1 MTAKMA
7 AKAGRETIPVQIGL
21 EGADR
26 KRLAE
31 MLSQALA
38 NTYVLYAKI
47 QGVHW
52 NVSGPNF
59 FGIHKMTQEQYED
72 LAQSI
77 DELAERI
84 RAIGYL
90 APTKLQTFLEL
101 SQIEE
106 AGRDVKTHDMLE
118 MLAKDHQAVAKSLR
132 EAVAEADDVDDVFT
146 ADMLTARIG
155 SHEKFAWMLRASA
168 SPAS

>member
-1 MTAKMA
+1 MNNPKVKPAVESVA
-7 AKAGRETIPVQIGL
+7 VNIGI
-21 EGADR
+21 EGKDR
-26 KRLAE
+26 KHLAE
-31 MLSQALA
+31 LLEAALA

-59 FGIHKMTQEQYED
+59 YGIHKMTEEQYGD
-72 LAQSI
+72 LAGSI

-90 APTKLQTFLEL
+90 APTQLASYLKQ
-101 SQIEE
+101 SQIQE
-106 AGRDVKTHDMLE
+106 AAELGDARAMLE
-118 MLAKDHQAVAKSLR
+118 TLAQDHQTVAKNLR
-132 EAVAEADDVDDVFT
+132 AAVKEADEVDDVFT

-155 SHEKFAWMLRASA
+155 KHEKFAWMLRASA
-168 SPAS
+168 AR

>member
-1 MTAKMA
+1 MSNLKAKPA
-7 AKAGRETIPVQIGL
+7 VESVPVNIGI
-21 EGADR
+21 EGKDR
-26 KRLAE
+26 KHLAE
-31 MLSQALA
+31 LLESALA

-52 NVSGPNF
+52 NVAGPNF
-59 FGIHKMTQEQYED
+59 YGIHKMTEEQYGD
-72 LAQSI
+72 LNQSI

-90 APTKLQTFLEL
+90 APTKLATFLKL
-101 SQIEE
+101 SQIKE
-106 AGRDVKTHDMLE
+106 ADELGDARAMLE
-118 MLAKDHQAVAKSLR
+118 TLAQDHQAVAKILR
-132 EAVAEADDVDDVFT
+132 AAVKEADEVDDVFT

-168 SPAS
+168 AR